1 MNKKK
6 DNDSNVWGCIL
17 TILEI
22 AIVTILNKIKR

>member
-17 TILEI
+17 IILEI